1 MEGFSADGAT
11 YNLATGLGS
20 VDGALLVNGWNAS
33 SPSGS
38 ATLALTSVV
47 QSATIAA
54 GGSVTIQF
62 TAVTGGSF
70 AGNVSF
76 SVSGL
81 PSGVTAA
88 WSTNPLTPASSANTN
103 SASLKLTAA
112 QGAASGSTS
121 VVVSATGDGL
131 TAEQTITVT
140 VAARANGCA
149 RFSLLPT
156 SCRPLPRTPAH

>member
-1 MEGFSADGAT
+1 
-11 YNLATGLGS
+11 
-20 VDGALLVNGWNAS
+20 
-33 SPSGS
+33 
-38 ATLALTSVV
+38 LTSVV

-54 GGSVTIQF
+54 GGSVAIQF

-88 WSTNPLTPASSANTN
+88 WSANSLTPALSANTN

-140 VAARANGCA
+140 VAPRVNGCA
-149 RFSLLPT
+149 SFSLLPT
-156 SCRPLPRTPAH
+156 SCRPLPRTPAL